1 MYQMEGHS
9 YWEVSFL
16 NNIGS
21 LWQLNI
27 ELFSAMLVIQSA
39 NKVDTHSSLERLYK
53 QTKNIC
59 QVLYGSCADPTREL
73 GAEPDLLEE

>member
-9 YWEVSFL
+9 YLKVSFL
-16 NNIGS
+16 NNTGS

-39 NKVDTHSSLERLYK
+39 NKVDTHSSL
-53 QTKNIC
+53 
-59 QVLYGSCADPTREL
+59 
-73 GAEPDLLEE
+73 GAIVQANKKHLPSVVWKLRRSD